1 MGPAV
6 QREEARARVR
16 AVIGADRWDRR
27 VAGERGAGAEANRWG
42 PHGSR
47 ANACGRAAGAGAG
60 PRRKEEGG
68 TGLSVERAGR
78 GEGSGPQGKNMPLGW
93 ADELGSAV
101 TGPQV
106 GEEKR
111 RGREVG

>member
-1 MGPAV
+1 M
-6 QREEARARVR
+6 
-16 AVIGADRWDRR
+16 
-27 VAGERGAGAEANRWG
+27 GAEADRRG

-47 ANACGRAAGAGAG
+47 ANARGRAAGAGAG

-68 TGLSVERAGR
+68 SVLSAERAGR
-78 GEGSGPQGKNMPLGW
+78 GEGSVPWGKNGPLGW

-101 TGPQV
+101 AGPQV